1 MISQAHA
8 DPNEVNNFGRTALHE
23 ACQGGHDDVV
33 ELLLNASAN
42 YDLADSEGQTAA
54 HMAAFQGE
62 IKCLQSLTDKGTECI
77 NNTLSGKPLH
87 EFKHSSC
94 QMKS

>member
-1 MISQAHA
+1 MQAHA
-8 DPNEVNNFGRTALHE
+8 DPNEVNNFGCTALHE

-42 YDLADSEGQTAA
+42 YDLADNEGQTAA

-62 IKCLQSLTDKGTECI
+62 LKCLQSLADKGIECE
-77 NNTLSGKPLH
+77 NKRN
-87 EFKHSSC
+87 C
-94 QMKS
+94 